1 VPADPSLRPGDAD
14 RDASTAVLR
23 EAFAEGRLT
32 QSEFERRLDQVHA
45 AETIG
50 ELAAIT
56 ADLPAAR
63 SAELHPVS
71 DYAGQDL
78 SGAQMRGADLSR
90 ANLAGAVLVEAD
102 LAGADLSHADLSG
115 ADLGMAIL
123 TEANLSGASLA
134 RADLTD
140 AILRG
145 ADLTGADLSGAVLSG
160 TDLSNAKLTG
170 AILTGS
176 ASERDVARKVT
187 TRRRNLRVGW
197 ATWLGVAILVNVVWL
212 ASWAAGGGSP
222 TYYWPIWVM
231 GPWGGAMI
239 LASVTHMARRSP
251 DEGRA

>member
-1 VPADPSLRPGDAD
+1 
-14 RDASTAVLR
+14 VLR
-23 EAFAEGRLT
+23 EAFAEGRLS
-32 QSEFERRLDQVHA
+32 QVEFERRLDEVHA
-45 AETIG
+45 ADTTG
-50 ELAAIT
+50 TLAAIT

-63 SAELHPVS
+63 SVEPAPVA

-78 SGAQMRGADLSR
+78 SGAQLRGAALSR

-123 TEANLSGASLA
+123 TEANLTGASLA

-160 TDLSNAKLTG
+160 VDLSNAKLTG

-176 ASERDVARKVT
+176 ASERDVARKAT
-187 TRRRNLRVGW
+187 ARRRNLRVGW
-197 ATWLGVAILVNVVWL
+197 ATWLGVSILVNVVWL
-212 ASWAAGGGSP
+212 ASWVAGGDSP

-231 GPWGGAMI
+231 GPWGAAMI
-239 LASVTHMARRSP
+239 LAMVTNRARRGP
-251 DEGRA
+251 EEGRRPG